1 MKRHRFDPFS
11 FLFGIV
17 FLVLGITFWFR
28 PEGGS
33 APRLQHL
40 GPAALLVVGLTLAC
54 WALATAFR
62 RPEPMPGSEFRPAP
76 DPTAD
81 ERSDTAPD

>member
-1 MKRHRFDPFS
+1 VKRHRFDPFS
-11 FLFGIV
+11 FLFGIL
-17 FLVLGITFWFR
+17 FLVLGVTFWFQ
-28 PEGGS
+28 PKGET

-62 RPEPMPGSEFRPAP
+62 RPDRAAEAESAP
-76 DPTAD
+76 TLDPTPD
-81 ERSDTAPD
+81 TGSDTASD